1 MPKEKI
7 LLLSKQLELILD
19 DDLEKDIYL
28 PAKIIYGD
36 TGKNSHVFFLK
47 L

>member
-7 LLLSKQLELILD
+7 LLLSKQLELILGYVF
-19 DDLEKDIYL
+19 EKDIYL

-36 TGKNSHVFFLK
+36 TGKNSHVLFLK